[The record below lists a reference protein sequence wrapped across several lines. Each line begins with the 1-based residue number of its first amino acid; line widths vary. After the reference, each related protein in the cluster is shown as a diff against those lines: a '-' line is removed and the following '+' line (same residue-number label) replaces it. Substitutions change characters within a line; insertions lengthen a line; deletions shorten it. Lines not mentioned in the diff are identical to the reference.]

1 MIHKFSHF
9 REFCDTRKKT
19 TQIYTMNY
27 HDFLGLFFGGGKPY
41 VMVSIKKNGGFV
53 QIKINFGFLYFNNQP
68 ASAPQTYR
76 TTDT

>member
-1 MIHKFSHF
+1 
-9 REFCDTRKKT
+9 
-19 TQIYTMNY
+19 MNY
-27 HDFLGLFFGGGKPY
+27 HDFFGLFFGGGRPY

-68 ASAPQTYR
+68 ASAPQTYI